1 MERPNH
7 PVRDPPRQR
16 NQDQD
21 NPPLPRMVERVDVL
35 KISGTSPSADE
46 SKGNEN
52 GASDDPFLVERA
64 RKGSRSAFD
73 ELVKRHQAQVYRL
86 AFRFF
91 YDPEEAMDATQEVFL
106 KAYRALPGFEGRSSF
121 KTWLFRITSNAC
133 MNLSQA
139 KARRKKS
146 LMQSVLDW
154 FSRVPPTDPSAVV
167 VENESR
173 EELQKAVQQK
183 IARLPEVYRV
193 PVILR
198 DIEGMS
204 LDRIGHILEIPDGT
218 VKSRINRGRRL
229 LQDSLEGFFLRRN
242 DL

>member
-1 MERPNH
+1 
-7 PVRDPPRQR
+7 
-16 NQDQD
+16 
-21 NPPLPRMVERVDVL
+21 
-35 KISGTSPSADE
+35 
-46 SKGNEN
+46 
-52 GASDDPFLVERA
+52 
-64 RKGSRSAFD
+64 
-73 ELVKRHQAQVYRL
+73 
-86 AFRFF
+86 
-91 YDPEEAMDATQEVFL
+91 
-106 KAYRALPGFEGRSSF
+106 
-121 KTWLFRITSNAC
+121 

>member
-1 MERPNH
+1 
-7 PVRDPPRQR
+7 
-16 NQDQD
+16 
-21 NPPLPRMVERVDVL
+21 
-35 KISGTSPSADE
+35 
-46 SKGNEN
+46 
-52 GASDDPFLVERA
+52 
-64 RKGSRSAFD
+64 
-73 ELVKRHQAQVYRL
+73 
-86 AFRFF
+86 
-91 YDPEEAMDATQEVFL
+91 
-106 KAYRALPGFEGRSSF
+106 
-121 KTWLFRITSNAC
+121 

-146 LMQSVLDW
+146 LMQLVLDW